1 MAPENQEA
9 KVLKLETE
17 NVRIKT
23 ELAAA
28 NTVNKELKTY
38 NSDLKKELEK
48 SNANVTTAGNEFE
61 NLQTKFNELVK
72 LSTEEITNLSEQLNS
87 ASKDADSSFPTLT
100 RNRKK
105 FKIIGKKFNYEG
117 YDITVDQIRNDGDL
131 ADRLIKM
138 GVGFLIEV
146 TD

>member
-17 NVRIKT
+17 NVKIKT

-28 NTVNKELKTY
+28 NTANKELKTS

-48 SNANVTTAGNEFE
+48 SDTDAAKAGTALGD
-61 NLQTKFNELVK
+61 LQTKFDELVK
-72 LSTEEITNLSEQLNS
+72 SSTDEIINLSEQLNS

-117 YDITVDQIRNDGDL
+117 KDITVDQIRNDGDL

>member
-1 MAPENQEA
+1 MATDNPDK
-9 KVLKLETE
+9 KVLQLETE
-17 NVRIKT
+17 NVKIKT

-28 NTVNKELKTY
+28 KSANKDFETANK
-38 NSDLKKELEK
+38 DLKKELEK
-48 SNANVTTAGNEFE
+48 SNTDAAKAGTALED
-61 NLQTKFNELVK
+61 LQTKFNELVK
-72 LSTEEITNLSEQLNS
+72 SSTDEIINLSEQLNS

-117 YDITVDQIRNDGDL
+117 NDITVEQIRNDGDL